1 MKDCAEKASALFTAM
16 IADNESKNASSA
28 SAISAADEIAK
39 YKKLLDDGTITEEE
53 YNAKKK
59 QLMEI

>member
-1 MKDCAEKASALFTAM
+1 M
-16 IADNESKNASSA
+16 IADNESKNASPA
-28 SAISAADEIAK
+28 SVISVADEIAK
-39 YKKLLDDGTITEEE
+39 YKKLLDDGAITEEE